1 MAALIDLCNRAL
13 AQIAA
18 GQIADF
24 SEGSMEARE
33 VSRFASPLLLEVA
46 DWAEWQ
52 WMIKRQALAS
62 VANDRP
68 AEWLY
73 AYAEPADLAQPL
85 GLRQVEDDATDLPIA
100 GPYPFPQQDAMPLA
114 YLHEGSRIYANVP
127 TATLIYARSTLEAG
141 DMPPL
146 VAAPSNWSWLRAL
159 PCLSRR
165 MQRSRRSS
173 SSRRKWRAPGLSLM
187 RRTSGFTAL
196 SAMPAM
202 PSSPAPVSG
211 TSHERADSTGQFQPR

>member
-24 SEGSMEARE
+24 TEGSIEARE

-46 DWAEWQ
+46 DWTEWP

-73 AYAEPADLAQPL
+73 AYAEPSDLAQPL
-85 GLRQVEDDATDLPIA
+85 AIRQVEDDATDLPIA
-100 GPYPFPQQDAMPLA
+100 GPYPFPYQDTMPLA
-114 YLHEGSRIYANVP
+114 YLHEGGRIYANVP
-127 TATLIYARSTLEAG
+127 TATLVYAKNTMEAG

-146 VAAPSNWSWLRAL
+146 VARAFELELAARIAL
-159 PCLSRR
+159 PIKKDARVAQVL
-165 MQRSRRSS
+165 QQQAETA
-173 SSRRKWRAPGLSLM
+173 RA
-187 RRTSGFTAL
+187 RAIADEENKRVHR
-196 SAMPAM
+196 PARYA
-202 PSSPAPVSG
+202 SDA
-211 TSHERADSTGQFQPR
+211 EYARAGIGDFV